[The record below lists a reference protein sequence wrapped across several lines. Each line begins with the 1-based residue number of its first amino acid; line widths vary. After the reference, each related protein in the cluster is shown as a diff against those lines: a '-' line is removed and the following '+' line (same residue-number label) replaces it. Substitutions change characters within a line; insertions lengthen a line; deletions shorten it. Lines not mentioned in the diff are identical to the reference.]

1 MSENS
6 YLVLKLVCSKEHQKN
21 FSIKGECTMKKFKFT
36 ALLATL
42 VVSGGVLAACSSD
55 EETPAASSSEAASS
69 EVVESSED
77 VVSTASVSDQ
87 ADVLEAALSADGNW
101 IIATTADVTFT
112 NDVTV
117 AGEFHNKD
125 DASGDI
131 YRKFALYAQD
141 SDRVVTDEFTITVPK
156 LVVESENFN
165 IVHGTVQGDVEVKAN
180 GFVLNGATVEGN
192 VTFETQEQLDSAT
205 LDQDG
210 GSVTGEV
217 TVAE

>member
-1 MSENS
+1 
-6 YLVLKLVCSKEHQKN
+6 
-21 FSIKGECTMKKFKFT
+21 MKKFKFT

-87 ADVLEAALSADGNW
+87 ADVLEAALSSDGNW

>member
-1 MSENS
+1 
-6 YLVLKLVCSKEHQKN
+6 
-21 FSIKGECTMKKFKFT
+21 MKKFKFT

>member
-1 MSENS
+1 
-6 YLVLKLVCSKEHQKN
+6 
-21 FSIKGECTMKKFKFT
+21 MKKFKFT

-87 ADVLEAALSADGNW
+87 ADVLEAALSSDGNW

-117 AGEFHNKD
+117 AGEFHNQD

>member
-1 MSENS
+1 
-6 YLVLKLVCSKEHQKN
+6 
-21 FSIKGECTMKKFKFT
+21 MKKFKFT

-117 AGEFHNKD
+117 AGEFHNQD